1 MSNKEKDLSEYIDS
15 LNAEKKPKA
24 HENMTDSPELEELMD
39 TVRMLKSLKE
49 ADVPSSDYG
58 KKISKEITKKMK
70 DKNNSKRPKRNWYIG
85 VASVAAAVI
94 LMFVLNLTFARNN
107 IVYAMEQAFQGV
119 KAYHGTLEIAVTN
132 EAGVETS
139 QAKREVWANQDG
151 NYYVGEIEGSQKGL
165 ITVNNG
171 DKKWQIRPDSK
182 QLYIFSS
189 FPDPYRFTFELGKEI
204 ENVKSAI
211 KTKSIGEDIVS
222 GRKTIILEVSPQ
234 GGNPYKLWIDK
245 ETKLP
250 LKKQSAMQNALQYTI
265 TYRNIEFVDT
275 IPPELIA
282 YDLPAGFEEI
292 NTNTEQLVNNVDEAT
307 EAVEFALKV
316 PEGIPAGYTIN
327 HITVEL
333 EKKISKIYYTDIV
346 KQSSVVVLQGKAVR
360 ELKPAST
367 AVLGKVGNNI
377 AEIQS
382 PVVGDSGILSGG
394 GIYAGITNLSSIR
407 WQKDGFE
414 YAVVGDASMEDISLF
429 VKGIGTGSVQ
439 IPSVVGKPSANPQ
452 ASVPVDLEVEEN
464 EQKAVDAGH
473 SPWKLDPTF
482 VAQVFVSLQISPEG
496 IVGEYPV
503 HYEDFEVVENTGTV
517 AILELSSDK
526 TPISKVYLKKLI
538 RQDNAGIWT
547 VVGYDRN

>member
-58 KKISKEITKKMK
+58 NKISKEITKKMK

-189 FPDPYRFTFELGKEI
+189 FPDAYRFTFELGKEI

-222 GRKTIILEVSPQ
+222 GRKAIILEVSPQ
-234 GGNPYKLWIDK
+234 GGIPYKLWIDK

-282 YDLPAGFEEI
+282 YDLPAGFVEI
-292 NTNTEQLVNNVDEAT
+292 NTNTEQLVNSMD
-307 EAVEFALKV
+307 EAVEAVGFSIKI
-316 PEGIPAGYTIN
+316 PEGLPKGYAMS

-346 KQSSVVVLQGKAVR
+346 KQSRVVVLQGKAVR

-429 VKGIGTGSVQ
+429 VKGIGKGSVQ
-439 IPSVVGKPSANPQ
+439 IPSVEGKPSANPQ

-503 HYEDFEVVENTGTV
+503 HYEDFKVVENTGTV